1 MACLN
6 PPHPIVIE
14 RVQSS
19 YAIMER
25 YYSTFVFED
34 YLEMFVEELRAVKQH
49 DEQYF
54 LSFFQD
60 FSNAERSDFP
70 LFFRVPFSI
79 LTPPSSSDCSIVL
92 FLRFLTSAELRTN
105 ADTYIHF
112 LPPPFADVEHFCG
125 SEVETMGKE
134 SEEIHI
140 VALAT
145 FLQVNLRVAH
155 LDQSDTTGKV
165 NFHPYTYSPDTQDP
179 FFTILYRPGHYDL
192 LYH

>member
-1 MACLN
+1 
-6 PPHPIVIE
+6 
-14 RVQSS
+14 
-19 YAIMER
+19 
-25 YYSTFVFED
+25 
-34 YLEMFVEELRAVKQH
+34 
-49 DEQYF
+49 
-54 LSFFQD
+54 
-60 FSNAERSDFP
+60 
-70 LFFRVPFSI
+70 
-79 LTPPSSSDCSIVL
+79 
-92 FLRFLTSAELRTN
+92 
-105 ADTYIHF
+105 
-112 LPPPFADVEHFCG
+112 
-125 SEVETMGKE
+125 MGKE

>member
-1 MACLN
+1 M
-6 PPHPIVIE
+6 IE

-49 DEQYF
+49 DEQYL

-79 LTPPSSSDCSIVL
+79 LTPRAPLIAALSSS
-92 FLRFLTSAELRTN
+92 
-105 ADTYIHF
+105 
-112 LPPPFADVEHFCG
+112 
-125 SEVETMGKE
+125 
-134 SEEIHI
+134 
-140 VALAT
+140 
-145 FLQVNLRVAH
+145 
-155 LDQSDTTGKV
+155 
-165 NFHPYTYSPDTQDP
+165 
-179 FFTILYRPGHYDL
+179 
-192 LYH
+192 